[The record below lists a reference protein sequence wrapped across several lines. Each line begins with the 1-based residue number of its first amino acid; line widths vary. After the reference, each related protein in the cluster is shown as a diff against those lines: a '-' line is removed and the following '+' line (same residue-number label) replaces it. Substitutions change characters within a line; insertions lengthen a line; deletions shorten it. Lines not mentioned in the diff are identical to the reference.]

1 MFVLIKCEDLELVS
15 SREWAGRQQ
24 AITITRFMM
33 VM

>member
-24 AITITRFMM
+24 AITRFMM